1 MGDQK
6 IKIVRRYP
14 ELRIRI
20 KKDNKGEVKKLPKR
34 VSRSKHEF
42 LKERKEWMGQKQ
54 YFKR

>member
-6 IKIVRRYP
+6 IKTVKRYP

-20 KKDNKGEVKKLPKR
+20 KKDNKEEVKKLLKR

-42 LKERKEWMGQKQ
+42 LKERKE
-54 YFKR
+54 